1 MEKIRRAMR
10 FLENLFVADINP
22 SRAEES
28 ITPQKQLV
36 MGIPLLVVIIAIVA
50 SFFISETQTKKVNVL
65 EKMVDKLEQE
75 KKLISR
81 HHIVLRGTLS
91 GEVGGQDS
99 SGTYALSVLGYGGDA
114 IIYACVP
121 RDAESEKRKI
131 ARLRERKRWTNE
143 PPLMVMGL
151 VDSIAHEKRFM
162 VLYDCIVFD
171 VTSFR

>member
-22 SRAEES
+22 SRAEKS
-28 ITPQKQLV
+28 ITPKKQLV

-50 SFFISETQTKKVNVL
+50 SFFISETQKVNVL

-81 HHIVLRGTLS
+81 HYIVLRGTLS

-114 IIYACVP
+114 IIYACIP
-121 RDAESEKRKI
+121 RNPESEKRRI
-131 ARLRERKRWTNE
+131 AQIRERERWTNE
-143 PPLMVMGL
+143 PPLMVMGRI
-151 VDSIAHEKRFM
+151 DSIAHEKRFM
-162 VLYDCIVFD
+162 VLYDCTIFD
-171 VTSFR
+171 ASSFR